1 MYPYLRFIGADYE
14 MDWETFQKHC
24 CQPEQDDSYS
34 RLAALLS
41 STMLRRTMK
50 TSILN
55 RPIITLP
62 KPHPQIRYVD
72 FSPQEA
78 LFYRIV
84 SLEALFVFIRTFR
97 VAQLVYITELTYFRR
112 KIVSEK

>member
-24 CQPEQDDSYS
+24 CQPEENDSYA
-34 RLAALLS
+34 RLAVLLS
-41 STMLRRTMK
+41 RTMLRRTMK

-62 KPHPQIRYVD
+62 KPHPHIRYAD
-72 FSPQEA
+72 FSPQEE
-78 LFYRIV
+78 LIYRIV
-84 SLEALFVFIRTFR
+84 SFETFR
-97 VAQLVYITELTYFRR
+97 MLIKAFTVTRSVYLI
-112 KIVSEK
+112 